1 MTKKCTKKSTQP
13 RKNLSF
19 AWKNVFFFYSK
30 RPPSLAKNWN
40 FAWKND
46 KKMTKKG
53 TKKST
58 QPRKIWYFAWKK
70 SFFLLKKA
78 THPRKKLKFCKK
90 ITFSPIPAKKWSFA
104 WNPNRRRIVQGKKGP
119 RRNQGK
125 HCIESSNTEFG
136 KTKAQGTRAVAYCKR
151 TDYNGKRKRVAA
163 IPDWRNQIPKR
174 KDVIRSW
181 MINNPESAL
190 C

>member
-1 MTKKCTKKSTQP
+1 MK
-13 RKNLSF
+13 
-19 AWKNVFFFYSK
+19 KNVFFYSK
-30 RPPSLAKNWN
+30 KTSQPRKKLKFCMKKWQ
-40 FAWKND
+40 KND
-46 KKMTKKG
+46 KKRYQKEHPAPQKLKFGMKK
-53 TKKST
+53 KV
-58 QPRKIWYFAWKK
+58 
-70 SFFLLKKA
+70 FFLLKK
-78 THPRKKLKFCKK
+78 TTQPRKKLKFCKK